1 VVRFDDVWMPQSSRS
16 SGSRPWKC
24 LRVQSNFGLGAFRRR
39 ARSRSSCARHLNR
52 LDVRPMRHSILG
64 ARFDAN
70 DEAAASANRTAN
82 VTFVPDPHAAIML
95 TSTTSLRLDS
105 KPLRSR
111 GRSPS
116 SRVMGRRSARTVV
129 YSRAALAKRIPS
141 ANPALRGDSK
151 VRHRTL
157 ELPSARYSGP
167 RHARSGPLGA
177 CGGAVAEGDRRA
189 ARHASPDVE
198 PGAANARPLLPGGG
212 ERGALRDGKSTPP
225 GHAPASGNDRYLRKR
240 DMAHTAGVDVKGVAA
255 DRDGGCLRAE
265 YRHRR
270 NTLRLCVF
278 ASL

>member
-1 VVRFDDVWMPQSSRS
+1 
-16 SGSRPWKC
+16 
-24 LRVQSNFGLGAFRRR
+24 
-39 ARSRSSCARHLNR
+39 
-52 LDVRPMRHSILG
+52 MRHSILG

-177 CGGAVAEGDRRA
+177 WGGAVAEGDRRA

-198 PGAANARPLLPGGG
+198 PGAANAGLSFREAVNEARFEMANQL
-212 ERGALRDGKSTPP
+212 LRDT
-225 GHAPASGNDRYLRKR
+225 
-240 DMAHTAGVDVKGVAA
+240 
-255 DRDGGCLRAE
+255 
-265 YRHRR
+265 
-270 NTLRLCVF
+270 RLSVGSLPQMLGYSEVSAFTRFF
-278 ASL
+278 ASMAGLSPSEWKQQELARTSS

>member
-1 VVRFDDVWMPQSSRS
+1 MDAAQSSRS

-24 LRVQSNFGLGAFRRR
+24 LRVQYNFGLGAFRRR

-141 ANPALRGDSK
+141 AIPPYTRRFEGSSQNVGTSFSPIFWTASCAFWSPRCLRG
-151 VRHRTL
+151 
-157 ELPSARYSGP
+157 
-167 RHARSGPLGA
+167 
-177 CGGAVAEGDRRA
+177 RR
-189 ARHASPDVE
+189 R
-198 PGAANARPLLPGGG
+198 
-212 ERGALRDGKSTPP
+212 
-225 GHAPASGNDRYLRKR
+225 
-240 DMAHTAGVDVKGVAA
+240 
-255 DRDGGCLRAE
+255 
-265 YRHRR
+265 
-270 NTLRLCVF
+270 
-278 ASL
+278 

>member
-1 VVRFDDVWMPQSSRS
+1 MDAAQSSRS

-177 CGGAVAEGDRRA
+177 WGGAVAEGDRRA

-198 PGAANARPLLPGGG
+198 PGAANAGLSFREAVNEALFEMASQLLRDTRLPRAMTGICANATWRTLPG
-212 ERGALRDGKSTPP
+212 ST
-225 GHAPASGNDRYLRKR
+225 
-240 DMAHTAGVDVKGVAA
+240 
-255 DRDGGCLRAE
+255 
-265 YRHRR
+265 
-270 NTLRLCVF
+270 
-278 ASL
+278 